1 MWTVRSFA
9 LSYLAVME
17 RQNYPRMSAAVENF
31 DCILG
36 QALADFHRSGIMLGQ
51 SFDAARK
58 LKMKHTVLS
67 I

>member
-1 MWTVRSFA
+1 
-9 LSYLAVME
+9 ME